1 VVTSTVRISL
11 NGAPATL
18 DTGITIG
25 GVVDGLGKGRR
36 GVAVAVNDEVVPRS
50 RWDKTA
56 VRDHDRVEILTASQ
70 GG

>member
-1 VVTSTVRISL
+1 MNIVLNGDASTVAA
-11 NGAPATL
+11 GATVGA
-18 DTGITIG
+18 
-25 GVVDGLGKGRR
+25 VVDGLGKGRK

-56 VRDHDRVEILTASQ
+56 LTDHDRVEVLTASQ

>member
-1 VVTSTVRISL
+1 MKIVL
-11 NGAPATL
+11 NG
-18 DTGITIG
+18 DTTTMAGGATIG
-25 GVVDGLGKGRR
+25 AMVDGLGKGRK

-56 VRDHDRVEILTASQ
+56 LTDHDRVEVLTASQ

>member
-1 VVTSTVRISL
+1 MTVKICL
-11 NGAPATL
+11 NGATATV
-18 DTGITIG
+18 DTGMTIG
-25 GVVDGLGKGRR
+25 GVIDGLGKGRR

-50 RWDKTA
+50 RWDETA